1 MVHANVQ
8 LGNIGQENIVLHA
21 LYRNISILLKKH
33 VYFVQ
38 IMIHM
43 IQYRKNV
50 FLVQLQLLF
59 STVLNALF
67 VIMVSFTTQLQRFVN
82 HVLQLWHI
90 IHLQSY
96 VNVLME
102 HSLMEKYVCL
112 VQYLNTGTLAHF
124 SV

>member
-1 MVHANVQ
+1 MT
-8 LGNIGQENIVLHA
+8 
-21 LYRNISILLKKH
+21 
-33 VYFVQ
+33 
-38 IMIHM
+38 
-43 IQYRKNV
+43 QYLKNV

-59 STVLNALF
+59 STVLNALSAM
-67 VIMVSFTTQLQRFVN
+67 VVSFTTQHLKFVN

-112 VQYLNTGTLAHF
+112 VQYLNTGTLVLF
-124 SV
+124 NV

>member
-8 LGNIGQENIVLHA
+8 LGNIGQENYVLHA
-21 LYRNISILLKKH
+21 LYRNISIILKKH

-43 IQYRKNV
+43 TQYLKNV

-59 STVLNALF
+59 STVLNALSAM
-67 VIMVSFTTQLQRFVN
+67 VVSFTTQHLKFVN

-112 VQYLNTGTLAHF
+112 VQYLNTGTLVLF
-124 SV
+124 NV